1 MFGLDRTTRILLRAA
16 VASLSILTLAQQASA
31 QTLRMWTFLDPASGK
46 DPRERVLKKLIDQ
59 FEAANAGVKIQVEP
73 QVWQQMTDKFLAAT
87 QTGTA
92 PDVMWVHLRRVPDAI
107 KLGALANL
115 DDLFAKKWSKEEAD
129 DIDGSFWR
137 FSAKPGAHYH
147 ITHSRSNVGQFY
159 RADLFREAGIDP
171 KSLTTWDKFVAAA
184 EKLTVRGDNGVTTR
198 WGFGQAFATD
208 GANNSVVFSV
218 MLDKNG
224 VIFDEKNRANWATP
238 AGVDG
243 LNLQLDMIRKW
254 KITQPGAVNE
264 KNDDLYDQ
272 FNAGRFAIIRGASA
286 RIPRAMTALGA
297 DKVGFFGT
305 PSFTEGKFSP
315 AEVAGWSVGVWSGS
329 KQKELA
335 GKFVEFMSS
344 KEADRLWTMEGGAVP
359 IRKSTVK
366 ENAAFFAD
374 PKNAY
379 LADVAA
385 AMLEAGWFPPDGA
398 GAGWN
403 EELNRAAQ
411 DVLTNKTDTKA
422 ALQKAEQSYNRAHR
436 L

>member
-1 MFGLDRTTRILLRAA
+1 MTGRSVRNMIGRFLGVALA
-16 VASLSILTLAQQASA
+16 VVLSAHGVSA

-46 DPRERVLKKLIDQ
+46 DPRERVLKTLMDR
-59 FEAANAGVKIQVEP
+59 FEAANPGVKIQVEP
-73 QVWQQMTDKFLAAT
+73 QIWQQMTDKFFAAT

-107 KLGALANL
+107 RLGSLANL
-115 DDLFAKKWSKEEAD
+115 DELFVKRWSKEEVD
-129 DIDGSFWR
+129 DIDGSYWR
-137 FSAKPGAHYH
+137 YASKPNAHYH
-147 ITHSRSNVGQFY
+147 ITHSRSNVGQIY

-171 KSLTTWDKFVAAA
+171 KSLTTWSKFIAAA
-184 EKLTVRGDNGVTTR
+184 EKLTQRDAAGNTTR

-218 MLDKNG
+218 MLDRNG
-224 VIFDEKNRANWATP
+224 AIFDDRNRATWATP

-243 LNLQLDMIRKW
+243 LTLQLDMIRKLR
-254 KITQPGAVNE
+254 ITQPSAVNE

-272 FNAGRFAIIRGASA
+272 FAAGRFAIIRGASA
-286 RIPRAMTALGA
+286 RIPRVMAALGA
-297 DKVGFFGT
+297 DKVGFIGT
-305 PSFTEGKFSP
+305 PSFTEGKYSP
-315 AEVAGWSVGVWSGS
+315 TEVAGWSVGVWSGS
-329 KQKELA
+329 RNKELA

-344 KEADRLWTMEGGAVP
+344 KEADRLWTTEGGAVP
-359 IRKSTVK
+359 IRKSTIK

-379 LADVAA
+379 LASVAE
-385 AMLEAGWFPPDGA
+385 AMLEAGWFPPEGA

-411 DVLTNKTDTKA
+411 DVLTNNTDPRA
-422 ALQKAEQSYNRAHR
+422 ALQKAEAAYNRSNR
-436 L
+436 F